1 MKDLQT
7 EVVEKMNYSE
17 KIEQLEKIL
26 KDMESGVMPLE
37 KTLALYEQGQKL
49 IRECRDYLTQ
59 AEGKISRL
67 DEDGT
72 LSDFDGAE
80 ADGVQERGAKADEF

>member
-1 MKDLQT
+1 
-7 EVVEKMNYSE
+7 MNYSE

-26 KDMESGVMPLE
+26 KDMESGAMPLE

>member
-1 MKDLQT
+1 
-7 EVVEKMNYSE
+7 MNYSE
-17 KIEQLEKIL
+17 KSEQLEKIL
-26 KDMESGVMPLE
+26 KDMESGAMPLE

>member
-1 MKDLQT
+1 
-7 EVVEKMNYSE
+7 MNYSE

-26 KDMESGVMPLE
+26 KDMESGARPLE

>member
-1 MKDLQT
+1 
-7 EVVEKMNYSE
+7 MNYSE

-26 KDMESGVMPLE
+26 KDMESGAMPLE

-80 ADGVQERGAKADEF
+80 ADGLQERGAKADEF

>member
-1 MKDLQT
+1 MD
-7 EVVEKMNYSE
+7 YSE

-26 KDMESGVMPLE
+26 KDMESGAMPLE

>member
-1 MKDLQT
+1 
-7 EVVEKMNYSE
+7 MNYSE

-26 KDMESGVMPLE
+26 KDMESGAMPLE

-49 IRECRDYLTQ
+49 IRECRDYLIQ

>member
-26 KDMESGVMPLE
+26 KDMESGAMPLE